1 VAPVP
6 QQAPKPELR
15 PLARHAGS
23 TSRKLA
29 GAVGTVAEVVFKQ
42 LVDDDLGCAS
52 YLIGDEAAGEAVV
65 VDPAYAIEPYLEQAG
80 RAGVRIV
87 RVLETHTHADHL
99 SGHGRFA
106 LEHGVP
112 VAIHAL
118 AEAEFP
124 CEALAD
130 GDEVQLGSLSIR
142 VLHTPGHRPEHCCF
156 LVEGHLLTGDSLLIG
171 DAARPDLAVE
181 AREGAED
188 LFHSLE
194 RLAGLPEETEVDPG
208 HTGGSLCGAGL
219 GSARVS
225 TIRSERLTNHAL
237 QIDDLQ
243 EFVAHSAG
251 IAAPRPPTVERVVEL
266 NRGPFLGAQPPIELL
281 ATTAGQLLDV
291 RPASVHAAGHA
302 HGAVNIPLEGGS
314 VGTKAGFVLDHEQ
327 PITIHASSARE
338 AQDGAR
344 RLYAVGL
351 LNVAGYALELDVSE
365 HVEPVGIDELEALL
379 ERDAVEVLDVR
390 EKDERD
396 EGYIPGSRH
405 IPYRLVRAY
414 RDELENGRP
423 VVTICSS
430 GARAGVAAS
439 VLAAEGLA
447 ARPVLDGGIDDWQK
461 RGHALTA
468 FRRCGSG

>member
-1 VAPVP
+1 VDVLFR
-6 QQAPKPELR
+6 Q
-15 PLARHAGS
+15 
-23 TSRKLA
+23 
-29 GAVGTVAEVVFKQ
+29 F
-42 LVDDDLGCAS
+42 VDDDLGCAS

-65 VDPAYAIEPYLEQAG
+65 VDPAYAIEPYLAEAE
-80 RAGVRIV
+80 RSGVRIV
-87 RVLETHTHADHL
+87 RVLETHTHADHV

-106 LEHGVP
+106 LEHDLP

-124 CEALAD
+124 SESLAD
-130 GDEVQLGSLSIR
+130 GEELHVGSISIR

-156 LVEGHLLTGDSLLIG
+156 LVEGHLLSGDSLLIG

-181 AREGAED
+181 SREGAED

-219 GSARVS
+219 SRDRTS
-225 TIRSERLTNHAL
+225 TIRAERLTNHAL
-237 QIDDLQ
+237 AIHDIQ
-243 EFVAHSAG
+243 EFVAHSSG
-251 IAAPRPPTVERVVEL
+251 IAAPRPPTVERVVAL
-266 NRGPFLGAQPPIELL
+266 NRGAFLAAQPPLEQLQ
-281 ATTAGQLLDV
+281 AVQGQLLDV
-291 RPASVHAAGHA
+291 RNAEAHAAGHVP
-302 HGAVNIPLEGGS
+302 GAINIPLDGGS
-314 VGTKAGFVLDHEQ
+314 VGTRAGFVLDHER
-327 PITIHASSARE
+327 PVTIHASSLEE
-338 AQDGAR
+338 AEEAAR
-344 RLYAVGL
+344 RLNAVGL
-351 LNVAGYALELDVSE
+351 LAIAGYALELETPERS
-365 HVEPVGIDELEALL
+365 EPVAIAELEALV
-379 ERDAVEVLDVR
+379 EQDAVEVLDVR

-405 IPYRLVRAY
+405 IPYRLVRAF

-423 VVTICSS
+423 VVTICST

-439 VLAAEGLA
+439 VLVAEGVH
-447 ARPVLDGGIDDWQK
+447 ARPVLDGGIDDWQQ